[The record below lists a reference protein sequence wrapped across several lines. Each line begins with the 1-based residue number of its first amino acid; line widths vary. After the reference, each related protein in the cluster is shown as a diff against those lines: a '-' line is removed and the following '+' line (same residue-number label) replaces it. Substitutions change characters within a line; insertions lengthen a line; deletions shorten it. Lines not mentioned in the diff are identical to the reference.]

1 MFEIVYFSNVD
12 ASKTPADRASAN
24 QASTD
29 DEKLV
34 AALDEGINVGNTFP
48 GNKFPSCQSSF
59 FPGKQSICINATF
72 CTQ

>member
-1 MFEIVYFSNVD
+1 MFEIVYFSNLD
-12 ASKTPADRASAN
+12 ASKTPADRASA
-24 QASTD
+24 D

>member
-12 ASKTPADRASAN
+12 ASKTPADRASA
-24 QASTD
+24 D